1 MFYNSHKFNIDISAW
16 DVSAVTNIGNMFQHT
31 KVFNQNIAS
40 WDISK
45 LVNRDYDTN
54 WVVGSFGSVFKNAA
68 GRFNNLFLVPI
79 TQLLS
84 AIVTYVYLL
93 TSLYLLRS
101 VLVLFYILH
110 IYVIIIFFL
119 RLLRQ
124 HLILKKK

>member
-68 GRFNNLFLVPI
+68 GKFNKFVPCPNN
-79 TQLLS
+79 TA
-84 AIVTYVYLL
+84 AIYYCHVRVFTNIV
-93 TSLYLLRS
+93 SSSFCSRS
-101 VLVLFYILH
+101 VLVLFYILL
-110 IYVIIIFFL
+110 FL
-119 RLLRQ
+119 
-124 HLILKKK
+124 I